1 MSHNTYKIRDL
12 FRIGGEAE
20 FLVLHKDGII
30 VDSYFIARAPV
41 RGFEKMLIGKNPIFA
56 IEAAMRIC
64 GICHSAHG
72 INAAEAIENALG
84 IFPPLNGVILREI
97 VGLLNRIQS
106 HILHLALITPD
117 LVKPE
122 LKMDA
127 IRREVDLLG
136 MISNV
141 LAKFGGAPSHPPNIV
156 IGGVESMPKQR
167 YIDDSV
173 KTLQQFK
180 QKFGELMEFFENENN
195 WSERAKIL
203 AETEFRPKLLAS
215 HLYYGD
221 QTNIDLNKIRTV
233 SVEEFRGNNSIPK
246 EAKGTTT
253 LIALYGDEP
262 VEVGPRAR
270 LALFWGFND
279 RSLIGV
285 QRARMREITMGIER
299 ILRLID
305 ELDPTEPTKTTAV
318 VFRRGKGISVFEAPR
333 GLLIHY
339 AEINA
344 EGRISF
350 YKIVVPTMFNI
361 PIMEIASRG
370 IPVECAD
377 VIPRLYDPCIPCAT
391 HLVEV
396 R

>member
-180 QKFGELMEFFENENN
+180 QKFGELVKELREFDNQVEAHRHIIN
-195 WSERAKIL
+195 
-203 AETEFRPKLLAS
+203 S
-215 HLYYGD
+215 H
-221 QTNIDLNKIRTV
+221 
-233 SVEEFRGNNSIPK
+233 
-246 EAKGTTT
+246 
-253 LIALYGDEP
+253 
-262 VEVGPRAR
+262 
-270 LALFWGFND
+270 
-279 RSLIGV
+279 
-285 QRARMREITMGIER
+285 
-299 ILRLID
+299 
-305 ELDPTEPTKTTAV
+305 
-318 VFRRGKGISVFEAPR
+318 
-333 GLLIHY
+333 
-339 AEINA
+339 
-344 EGRISF
+344 
-350 YKIVVPTMFNI
+350 
-361 PIMEIASRG
+361 
-370 IPVECAD
+370 
-377 VIPRLYDPCIPCAT
+377 
-391 HLVEV
+391 
-396 R
+396 